1 MQEIR
6 EIKAAIEAYAAAYE
20 RLDTL
25 QRESQ
30 YIPVGDQKTGAVGE
44 FYAYLYLLSRMPH
57 DSRIGFA
64 GHNNKGWDIEIIEP
78 MAGVR
83 KVSVKTISDY
93 SFYRAMSPIHDGFD
107 DLFVILLDKSFEPR
121 GFWIVTRAQLKASS
135 WPLRACRCPD
145 PDPNKPLSGSR
156 IIPFGK
162 NRVLELKDAVGVLE
176 RLSRS

>member
-20 RLDTL
+20 RLNTL
-25 QRESQ
+25 QCESQ

-44 FYAYLYLLSRMPH
+44 FYAYLYLLSKIPQ
-57 DSRIGFA
+57 SEIKFA
-64 GHNNKGWDIEIIEP
+64 GHSNKGWDIVIEP
-78 MAGVR
+78 TGRAR

-93 SFYRAMSPIHDGFD
+93 SFHRAMSPIHDGFD
-107 DLFVILLDKSFEPR
+107 DLFVILLDKRFEPR
-121 GFWIVTRAQLKASS
+121 GFWTVTRAQLKAPS
-135 WPLRACRCPD
+135 WPLRGRRCPD

-162 NRVLELKDAVGVLE
+162 NRVHELKDAVDVLE
-176 RLSRS
+176 RLPRS

>member
-1 MQEIR
+1 MQEIH

-30 YIPVGDQKTGAVGE
+30 CIPVGDQKTGAVGE
-44 FYAYLYLLSRMPH
+44 FYAYLYLLSRIPQ
-57 DSRIGFA
+57 DRIGFA
-64 GHNNKGWDIEIIEP
+64 GHSNKGWDIEIIEP
-78 MAGVR
+78 TAGAR

-93 SFYRAMSPIHDGFD
+93 SIYRAMSPIHDGFD

-121 GFWIVTRAQLKASS
+121 GFWTVTRAQLKASS
-135 WPLRACRCPD
+135 WPLRGCRCPD
-145 PDPNKPLSGSR
+145 PDPNRPLSGSR

-162 NRVLELKDAVGVLE
+162 NRVRELKDAVGVLE
-176 RLSRS
+176 SLPRS